1 LGILRIV
8 LVLVTIAVGVILA
21 LFVTPGIHSDA
32 RVEAVQAVLA
42 VVIFAVV
49 FALIAWA
56 MKPP

>member
-1 LGILRIV
+1 LLRIV
-8 LVLVTIAVGVILA
+8 LVLAIVAVGIIIA
-21 LFVTPGIHSDA
+21 LFVIPGIHSDV
-32 RVEAVQAVLA
+32 RVEAVLA